1 MLEGLKLC
9 WEAGFRRV
17 VVEVDS
23 QGVLRQ
29 IEGLESNESR
39 VRLQVNDK
47 DWRREDW
54 NTRITYVP
62 YEGTF
67 FYLEYNF
74 HCRLY
79 RPNRHL
85 ASFDKGRTQGDP
97 HDKINGLGNQ
107 VARTGDKVRIKYI
120 PLGKKDEPGSGWG
133 ILELILG
140 QGQNVG
146 FDKAICGMKVDG
158 VRDVTIPK
166 HLCPR
171 PNGVLKKIPTL
182 WNSKGEKKFRVALLT
197 ISPPDSGK
205 K

>member
-1 MLEGLKLC
+1 M
-9 WEAGFRRV
+9 
-17 VVEVDS
+17 
-23 QGVLRQ
+23 
-29 IEGLESNESR
+29 
-39 VRLQVNDK
+39 
-47 DWRREDW
+47 
-54 NTRITYVP
+54 
-62 YEGTF
+62 
-67 FYLEYNF
+67 
-74 HCRLY
+74 
-79 RPNRHL
+79 RPNRCL

-97 HDKINGLGNQ
+97 HDLINGLGNQ

-120 PLGKKDEPGSGWG
+120 PLSKKDEPGSGWG

-140 QGQNVG
+140 QGQNG

-158 VRDVTIPK
+158 VRDVTIPA